1 VKSILPENAHFHP
14 IFSTVQRANLQAL
27 FSKLQARYPTASLVS
42 ELVRVHLGRYVV
54 RASVQVSGI
63 PLATG
68 MAAAAE
74 LELAEDQAMLR
85 ALALVGIQT
94 ESALPTPLPAI
105 SPLTPSTV
113 ASSNGEIAEVQSIA
127 MPLRDF
133 SSGSHLS
140 TFLPEVEP
148 VQEAPQAELITFPS
162 PSEIEVEEIQEEIQ
176 EPYQESVVAAI
187 PEPEPILPAE
197 VPQPAPKSRTKSRTQ
212 TPPKTETQPIEE
224 IAESAFSATEPVDFS
239 DPIAQIDTEMM
250 RVGWTKEQGRDYL
263 KTTYKKRSRQQLSDD
278 ELLDFLSHLQSL
290 PSAVQT
296 PF

>member
-1 VKSILPENAHFHP
+1 MKSILPTTTHFHP
-14 IFSTVQRANLQAL
+14 IFPTVQRSNLQAL

-42 ELVRVHLGRYVV
+42 ELLRVHSSRYVV
-54 RASVQVSGI
+54 RASVEVSGI

-68 MAAAAE
+68 MATDAE

-113 ASSNGEIAEVQSIA
+113 ASSGGEMAEVQSIA
-127 MPLRDF
+127 TPLKTF
-133 SSGSHLS
+133 SSDNHLS
-140 TFLPEVEP
+140 TFLPEVTP
-148 VQEAPQAELITFPS
+148 VTEAPQPELVTFPS
-162 PSEIEVEEIQEEIQ
+162 LPEIEVEEIQEPDQ
-176 EPYQESVVAAI
+176 ELVIAET
-187 PEPEPILPAE
+187 PEPDPVLPTE
-197 VPQPAPKSRTKSRTQ
+197 TPQPSPKPRSKSRTQ
-212 TPPKTETQPIEE
+212 SVPKTETQPIEE
-224 IAESAFSATEPVDFS
+224 IAEPALSVTEPVDFS

-263 KTTYKKRSRQQLSDD
+263 KNTYKKRSRQQLSDD
-278 ELLDFLSHLQSL
+278 ELLDFLSYLQSL